1 MGNDPD
7 PSLDGP
13 GGGVEFVPAI
23 KIVETAPGGNAV
35 IL

>member
-1 MGNDPD
+1 MTLILPWMA
-7 PSLDGP
+7 P
-13 GGGVEFVPAI
+13 GDGVEFVPAI